1 MQFDYFYSDSTA
13 CEVPWNNKVCLP
25 EPEIGVLKLVPVHSL
40 VNETRKPVSESNSA
54 YDVANSPSTG
64 DPFEV
69 IKDNVRLYHTS
80 PQIETLN
87 Y

>member
-1 MQFDYFYSDSTA
+1 M
-13 CEVPWNNKVCLP
+13 
-25 EPEIGVLKLVPVHSL
+25 KLVPVHSL

-80 PQIETLN
+80 PQIETLTTKKDETLKNACKKCEN
-87 Y
+87 YYNEIL